1 MLELPTLAAII
12 QGEAGILGWDGMYE
26 VARCIAAEME
36 AGWTAQEIET
46 AWRGRQQPGGL
57 ALVLANLVNAKIL
70 IGGPYLHCLSVEDT
84 KEMRVRPGDFC
95 VSKKIHGHLYE
106 IHLYREW
113 PVSDAAE

>member
-26 VARCIAAEME
+26 VARCIAAQIES
-36 AGWTAQEIET
+36 GWTPAEIET
-46 AWRGRQQPGGL
+46 AWHGRKQPGGL
-57 ALVLANLVNAKIL
+57 ALLLADMVSSGMLV
-70 IGGPYLHCLSVEDT
+70 GGQYKFCLSLEDT
-84 KEMRVRPGDFC
+84 KTLKVRPGDFC